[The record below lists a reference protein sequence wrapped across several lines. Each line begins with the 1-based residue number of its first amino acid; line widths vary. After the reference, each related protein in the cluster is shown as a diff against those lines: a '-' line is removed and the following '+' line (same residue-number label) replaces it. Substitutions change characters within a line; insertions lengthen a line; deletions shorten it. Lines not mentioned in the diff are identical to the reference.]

1 MLHRKMMIRS
11 AAMSASRIGQG
22 FVSAV
27 AVPWNAF
34 VAAFLYFTLLT
45 AATIGGADFSRL
57 TMAVVYLLPFSLYAA
72 MLVSRALHALSA
84 VAIHIDH
91 TPHALIR

>member
-1 MLHRKMMIRS
+1 
-11 AAMSASRIGQG
+11 MSASRMSQG

-45 AATIGGADFSRL
+45 AATLGGADFSRL
-57 TMAVVYLLPFSLYAA
+57 TMAVAYLLPVSLYAA
-72 MLVSRALHALSA
+72 MLVSRALHALSTVA
-84 VAIHIDH
+84 VRIDH
-91 TPHALIR
+91 APHALIR